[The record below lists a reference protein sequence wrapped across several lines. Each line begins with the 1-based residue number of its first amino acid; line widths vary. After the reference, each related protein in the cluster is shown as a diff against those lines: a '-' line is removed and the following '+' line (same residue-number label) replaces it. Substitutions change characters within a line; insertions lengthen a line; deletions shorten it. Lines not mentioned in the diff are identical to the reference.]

1 MSRLLIVFLSVLLS
15 SVFVQADHHI
25 PNLGE
30 KATEFKDDGE
40 EAHKREGMS
49 HAASLILQRKMH
61 PELLL
66 HKRDK
71 TLRQGVRGG
80 YVQLK
85 KCVECHTSVDESGEF
100 IPVNAPDQ
108 FCSTCHQKVG
118 TSLDCFSCHRTTPA
132 EEM

>member
-1 MSRLLIVFLSVLLS
+1 MNRLLIVFMTMMLGAAIAHS
-15 SVFVQADHHI
+15 DHHI
-25 PNLGE
+25 PNLGA
-30 KATEFKDDGE
+30 KATEFKE
-40 EAHKREGMS
+40 EGKKAHKRKGMS
-49 HAASLILQRKMH
+49 HEASLIIQRKMH
-61 PELLL
+61 PELLS

-80 YVQLK
+80 YVQLN
-85 KCVECHTSVDESGEF
+85 KCVECHSSVDKDGEH

-118 TSLDCFSCHRTTPA
+118 TTMDCFSCHRATPA